1 MKDRVRPWVRM
12 FAAEANAGEVVATG
26 QGSAP
31 SQHTPQEPAGAG
43 DRDGDVEKQEEPESG
58 DDEEDDNPDGR
69 GSKRAVLK
77 DLAAERD
84 KRQAAEAAR
93 DELQERLDAIDRE
106 KMTDL
111 ERTQA
116 DLEKAN
122 ARIAE
127 LEAAATAREREQLVS
142 KVLTE
147 AKLPAEMAD
156 RLRGETE
163 EELAADAK
171 TLAAALGFDRK
182 PVDPSQGQGTQRAIK
197 AQHPGRLRRHRHRRV
212 PQEFCHSRQPHF
224 RYRGQPCRWRRNAD
238 LLLPTRRNP
247 ALGTVPRTQ
256 HRVQTRKRHH
266 HEALRRPE
274 GARRLH

>member
-1 MKDRVRPWVRM
+1 MKNRVRPWVRM
-12 FAAEANAGEVVATG
+12 FAAEADAGELASPG

-31 SQHTPQEPAGAG
+31 SQHDPQEPAGAE
-43 DRDGDVEKQEEPESG
+43 DRESGVEKQAESAPDGEEEN
-58 DDEEDDNPDGR
+58 NPDAR

-77 DLAAERD
+77 DLASERD

-106 KMTDL
+106 KMTEL
-111 ERTQA
+111 ERAQS

-127 LEAAATAREREQLVS
+127 LEAAATAREREQLVG
-142 KVLTE
+142 KVLSD

-163 EELAADAK
+163 EELAVDAK

-182 PVDPSQGQGTQRAIK
+182 PVDPSQGQGTQRA
-197 AQHPGRLRRHRHRRV
+197 ATPMTLQQATDARLNIQR
-212 PQEFCHSRQPHF
+212 
-224 RYRGQPCRWRRNAD
+224 
-238 LLLPTRRNP
+238 
-247 ALGTVPRTQ
+247 
-256 HRVQTRKRHH
+256 
-266 HEALRRPE
+266 
-274 GARRLH
+274 

>member
-31 SQHTPQEPAGAG
+31 SQNTPQEPAGAG
-43 DRDGDVEKQEEPESG
+43 DQDGDVEKQEEPSPG
-58 DDEEDDNPDGR
+58 DDEEDNPDGR

-106 KMTDL
+106 KMNDL

-142 KVLTE
+142 KVLSE

-182 PVDPSQGQGTQRAIK
+182 PVDPSQGQGTQRAVTPMTLQQ
-197 AQHPGRLRRHRHRRV
+197 ATDARLNIQR
-212 PQEFCHSRQPHF
+212 
-224 RYRGQPCRWRRNAD
+224 
-238 LLLPTRRNP
+238 
-247 ALGTVPRTQ
+247 
-256 HRVQTRKRHH
+256 
-266 HEALRRPE
+266 
-274 GARRLH
+274 

>member
-1 MKDRVRPWVRM
+1 MKNRVRPWVRM
-12 FAAEANAGEVVATG
+12 FAAEANAGEVAATG
-26 QGSAP
+26 QTSAP
-31 SQHTPQEPAGAG
+31 SQQTPQESVESADQDGGA
-43 DRDGDVEKQEEPESG
+43 EKPTETAPGE
-58 DDEEDDNPDGR
+58 DENEDDNPDAR

-77 DLAAERD
+77 DLATERD

-106 KMTDL
+106 KMTEL
-111 ERTQA
+111 QRAQA

-127 LEAAATAREREQLVS
+127 LEAAETERAREQLVT
-142 KVLTE
+142 KVLSE

-182 PVDPSQGQGTQRAIK
+182 PVDPSQGQETQRASK

-212 PQEFCHSRQPHF
+212 PQEFCHP
-224 RYRGQPCRWRRNAD
+224 
-238 LLLPTRRNP
+238 
-247 ALGTVPRTQ
+247 
-256 HRVQTRKRHH
+256 
-266 HEALRRPE
+266 
-274 GARRLH
+274 

>member
-31 SQHTPQEPAGAG
+31 SQNTPQEPAGAG
-43 DRDGDVEKQEEPESG
+43 DQDGDVEKQEEPSPG
-58 DDEEDDNPDGR
+58 DDEEDNPDGR

-182 PVDPSQGQGTQRAIK
+182 PVDPTQGQGTQRAVTPMTLQQ
-197 AQHPGRLRRHRHRRV
+197 ATDARLNIQR
-212 PQEFCHSRQPHF
+212 
-224 RYRGQPCRWRRNAD
+224 
-238 LLLPTRRNP
+238 
-247 ALGTVPRTQ
+247 
-256 HRVQTRKRHH
+256 
-266 HEALRRPE
+266 
-274 GARRLH
+274 

>member
-31 SQHTPQEPAGAG
+31 SQNTPQEPAGAG
-43 DRDGDVEKQEEPESG
+43 DQDGDVEKQEEPSPG
-58 DDEEDDNPDGR
+58 DDEEDNPDGR

-171 TLAAALGFDRK
+171 TLAEAFGFDRK
-182 PVDPSQGQGTQRAIK
+182 PVDPSQGQGTQRAVTPMTLQQ
-197 AQHPGRLRRHRHRRV
+197 ATDARLNIQR
-212 PQEFCHSRQPHF
+212 
-224 RYRGQPCRWRRNAD
+224 
-238 LLLPTRRNP
+238 
-247 ALGTVPRTQ
+247 
-256 HRVQTRKRHH
+256 
-266 HEALRRPE
+266 
-274 GARRLH
+274 

>member
-31 SQHTPQEPAGAG
+31 SQNSPQETADTG
-43 DRDGDVEKQEEPESG
+43 DQDGGVEKEEESAPG
-58 DDEEDDNPDGR
+58 DDEEDNPDGR

-182 PVDPSQGQGTQRAIK
+182 PVDPSQGQGTQRA
-197 AQHPGRLRRHRHRRV
+197 ATPMTLQQATDARLNIQR
-212 PQEFCHSRQPHF
+212 
-224 RYRGQPCRWRRNAD
+224 
-238 LLLPTRRNP
+238 
-247 ALGTVPRTQ
+247 
-256 HRVQTRKRHH
+256 
-266 HEALRRPE
+266 
-274 GARRLH
+274 

>member
-1 MKDRVRPWVRM
+1 MKNRVRPWVRM
-12 FAAEANAGEVVATG
+12 FAAEADAGEGANAG

-31 SQHTPQEPAGAG
+31 SQQAPQEPAGAE
-43 DRDGDVEKQEEPESG
+43 DQEGSVDKPAESAP
-58 DDEEDDNPDGR
+58 DEDEEDNPDGR

-77 DLAAERD
+77 DLASERD

-106 KMTDL
+106 KMTEL
-111 ERTQA
+111 ERAQS

-127 LEAAATAREREQLVS
+127 LEEAATARAREQLVG
-142 KVLTE
+142 KVLSD

-171 TLAAALGFDRK
+171 ALAAALGFDRK
-182 PVDPSQGQGTQRAIK
+182 PVDPSQGQGTQRATTPMTLQQ
-197 AQHPGRLRRHRHRRV
+197 ATDARLNIQR
-212 PQEFCHSRQPHF
+212 
-224 RYRGQPCRWRRNAD
+224 
-238 LLLPTRRNP
+238 
-247 ALGTVPRTQ
+247 
-256 HRVQTRKRHH
+256 
-266 HEALRRPE
+266 
-274 GARRLH
+274 

>member
-1 MKDRVRPWVRM
+1 M

-31 SQHTPQEPAGAG
+31 SQNSPQETADTG
-43 DRDGDVEKQEEPESG
+43 DQDGGVEKEEESAPG
-58 DDEEDDNPDGR
+58 DDEEDNPDGR

-182 PVDPSQGQGTQRAIK
+182 PVDPSQGQGTQRA
-197 AQHPGRLRRHRHRRV
+197 ATPMTLQQATDARLNIQR
-212 PQEFCHSRQPHF
+212 
-224 RYRGQPCRWRRNAD
+224 
-238 LLLPTRRNP
+238 
-247 ALGTVPRTQ
+247 
-256 HRVQTRKRHH
+256 
-266 HEALRRPE
+266 
-274 GARRLH
+274 

>member
-1 MKDRVRPWVRM
+1 MKNRVRPWVRM
-12 FAAEANAGEVVATG
+12 FAAEADAGEVAATG

-31 SQHTPQEPAGAG
+31 SQNTPQEPADAG
-43 DRDGDVEKQEEPESG
+43 DQDGDVEKPEETAPG
-58 DDEEDDNPDGR
+58 DDEEDNPDGR

-106 KMTDL
+106 KMTEL
-111 ERTQA
+111 ERAQA

-127 LEAAATAREREQLVS
+127 LETAATARDREQLVS
-142 KVLTE
+142 KVLAE

-182 PVDPSQGQGTQRAIK
+182 PVDPTQGQGTQRAVTPMTLQQ
-197 AQHPGRLRRHRHRRV
+197 ATDARLNIQR
-212 PQEFCHSRQPHF
+212 
-224 RYRGQPCRWRRNAD
+224 
-238 LLLPTRRNP
+238 
-247 ALGTVPRTQ
+247 
-256 HRVQTRKRHH
+256 
-266 HEALRRPE
+266 
-274 GARRLH
+274 

>member
-1 MKDRVRPWVRM
+1 MKNRIRPWIRM
-12 FAAEANAGEVVATG
+12 FAAQADGGEPTNTG

-31 SQHTPQEPAGAG
+31 SQNTPQEPADTG
-43 DRDGDVEKQEEPESG
+43 DQDGDVEKPEESTPG
-58 DDEEDDNPDGR
+58 DDEEDNPDGR

-182 PVDPSQGQGTQRAIK
+182 PVDPSQGQGTQRAVTPMTLQQ
-197 AQHPGRLRRHRHRRV
+197 ATDARLNIQR
-212 PQEFCHSRQPHF
+212 
-224 RYRGQPCRWRRNAD
+224 
-238 LLLPTRRNP
+238 
-247 ALGTVPRTQ
+247 
-256 HRVQTRKRHH
+256 
-266 HEALRRPE
+266 
-274 GARRLH
+274 

>member
-1 MKDRVRPWVRM
+1 M

-31 SQHTPQEPAGAG
+31 SQNTPQEPAGAG
-43 DRDGDVEKQEEPESG
+43 DQDGDVEKQEEPSPG
-58 DDEEDDNPDGR
+58 DDEEDNPDGR

-171 TLAAALGFDRK
+171 TLAEAFGFDRK
-182 PVDPSQGQGTQRAIK
+182 PVDPSQGQGTQRAVTPMTLQQ
-197 AQHPGRLRRHRHRRV
+197 ATDARLNIQR
-212 PQEFCHSRQPHF
+212 
-224 RYRGQPCRWRRNAD
+224 
-238 LLLPTRRNP
+238 
-247 ALGTVPRTQ
+247 
-256 HRVQTRKRHH
+256 
-266 HEALRRPE
+266 
-274 GARRLH
+274 

>member
-1 MKDRVRPWVRM
+1 MKNRVRPWVRM
-12 FAAEANAGEVVATG
+12 FAAEADADEVVATG

-31 SQHTPQEPAGAG
+31 AQSTPQEPTGTAGQ
-43 DRDGDVEKQEEPESG
+43 DGGVEKEGESAPG
-58 DDEEDDNPDGR
+58 DDEEEDNPDGR

-106 KMTDL
+106 KMTEL
-111 ERTQA
+111 ERAQS

-122 ARIAE
+122 ERIAE

-142 KVLTE
+142 KVLSD

-171 TLAAALGFDRK
+171 ALAAALGFDRK
-182 PVDPSQGQGTQRAIK
+182 PIDPSQGQGTQRATTPMTLQQ
-197 AQHPGRLRRHRHRRV
+197 ATDARLNIQR
-212 PQEFCHSRQPHF
+212 
-224 RYRGQPCRWRRNAD
+224 
-238 LLLPTRRNP
+238 
-247 ALGTVPRTQ
+247 
-256 HRVQTRKRHH
+256 
-266 HEALRRPE
+266 
-274 GARRLH
+274 